1 MLREIRILC
10 LGRNQP
16 INSSWT
22 SYRKALLLTFNI
34 HTIQIVLKS
43 VCALVFVPTIGQTE
57 HTKLFQWAVK
67 SKLHWF
73 EYSVS
78 CNQILWLG
86 INAIWRHL
94 AATKVSLVSV
104 LISSEDSIKIS
115 LEFYPWQGLCSD
127 KMLCKTFSSG
137 RKQKCSAEI
146 LIPPKKKKKKM
157 NEKLVLKRCAVT
169 MKQYFPLFHSDLP
182 QLYFL

>member
-10 LGRNQP
+10 LGRNHP

-43 VCALVFVPTIGQTE
+43 VCALVFVSTTGQAE
-57 HTKLFQWAVK
+57 HKKLFQWAVK

-86 INAIWRHL
+86 INAIRRHL

-104 LISSEDSIKIS
+104 LISSEDRIKIS

-127 KMLCKTFSSG
+127 KMLCETVSSG
-137 RKQKCSAEI
+137 RIPKCLSVLQSHQKNERKISA
-146 LIPPKKKKKKM
+146 
-157 NEKLVLKRCAVT
+157 
-169 MKQYFPLFHSDLP
+169 
-182 QLYFL
+182 